1 MSAPYATIQDVRDR
15 GVSFEAATNAQV
27 FTALER
33 ATRMIDSYAGRDF
46 RARDRIARLD
56 GSGAET
62 LFLDD
67 RPVVKVKD
75 LFVDGIRLDPRT
87 YVLYPEEGYL
97 KLDGGARSI
106 FAGFAGVFPKGN
118 QNVEVR
124 VLFGFLAVP
133 AEVKESCI
141 LLAIE
146 FLRTGPAE
154 ADVVAGSS
162 ASTRNAIGISRV
174 RIDEISVDFQY
185 PNDLK
190 AGAGRTVTTGLPKVD
205 ALLNR
210 FRQWFHPIAV

>member
-46 RARDRIARLD
+46 RARDRIVRVD

-62 LFLDD
+62 IFLDD
-67 RPVVKVKD
+67 RPVAKVKD
-75 LFVDGIRLDPRT
+75 LLVDGLRLDPPT
-87 YVLYPEEGYL
+87 YVLYGEEGYI
-97 KLDGGARSI
+97 KLDGTARSI
-106 FAGFAGVFPKGN
+106 LAGVFPKGN

-124 VLFGFLAVP
+124 ALFGFLAVP
-133 AEVKESCI
+133 PEVKEACI

-154 ADVVAGSS
+154 ADVAAGSS

-190 AGAGRTVTTGLPKVD
+190 AGSGRMLTTGLPKAD